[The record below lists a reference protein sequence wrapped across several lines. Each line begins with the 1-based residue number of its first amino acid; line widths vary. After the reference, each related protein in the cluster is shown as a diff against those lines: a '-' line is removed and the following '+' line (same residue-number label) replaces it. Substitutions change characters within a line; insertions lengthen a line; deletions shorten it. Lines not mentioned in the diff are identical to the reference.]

1 VAKQARHSS
10 LPVKV
15 TEHLKPEQQTIIG
28 ATVEQLSSFPLQEVG
43 CWLAGV
49 VLGSELGLQDLLDFA
64 FAPRQS
70 SSSLDFDTALLPLL
84 AELGFLLPLARAA
97 AVTAWFAVLLY
108 SNTLAFV

>member
-43 CWLAGV
+43 C
-49 VLGSELGLQDLLDFA
+49 
-64 FAPRQS
+64 
-70 SSSLDFDTALLPLL
+70 
-84 AELGFLLPLARAA
+84 
-97 AVTAWFAVLLY
+97 
-108 SNTLAFV
+108 